1 MNTVLE
7 PIVDY
12 AGLEDKVLVEMAHNG
27 DSESLSFLINK
38 YQHFVRSKVRPYFL
52 IGADKEDL
60 VQEGMIGL
68 YKAIRDYREDKMA
81 SFYAFAE
88 LCISRQIIT
97 AIKTASRQ
105 KHGPLNSS
113 ISLDK
118 PLTNEDSNY
127 TLMDMIAG
135 EKVTNP
141 ESLLINKEKV
151 NEIERKIDE
160 LLSDLERRVLTL
172 YMDGQSYM
180 EISEEL
186 NTHVKSI
193 DNALQRVKRKL
204 ERHFEISKVVWVKIA
219 GKNSWF

>member
-127 TLMDMIAG
+127 TLLDMIAG

-204 ERHFEISKVVWVKIA
+204 ERHFEISKVV
-219 GKNSWF
+219 

>member
-12 AGLEDKVLVEMAHNG
+12 AGLEDRVLVEMAHNG

-127 TLMDMIAG
+127 TLMDMITG

-204 ERHFEISKVVWVKIA
+204 ERHFEISKVV
-219 GKNSWF
+219 

>member
-12 AGLEDKVLVEMAHNG
+12 AGLEDRVLVEMAHNG

-204 ERHFEISKVVWVKIA
+204 ERHFEISKVV
-219 GKNSWF
+219 